1 MKIGKVQ
8 IEGILSLAPM
18 AGYGDIAFRRLCR
31 DYGAALTVTEM
42 VSVKGLLYG
51 SEKTDSLL
59 RLAPNETPSCVQL
72 FGYEPNDFYRAL
84 QLPCLA
90 PFDIIDINMGCPVP
104 KIVKNGE
111 GSALLSNA
119 ARAADIVRACV
130 AAGHGKP
137 VTVKI
142 RLGRNEG
149 EFVALDF
156 AEKMEKAGAAAITV
170 HGRTAA
176 QGYRGKADW
185 AKIAEV
191 VKYVS
196 VPVIGNGDVR
206 SLEEAEARIKE
217 TGCQMVAVGRGSL
230 GRPTMFSE
238 RAKDPLLAVI
248 LKHIEYALLYF
259 PERVAVQTLRKHL
272 HHYLAGLKG
281 GKELRLRV
289 NACERAEEL
298 KEILTQGLAPDG
310 E

>member
-8 IEGILSLAPM
+8 IEGLLSLAPM

-31 DYGAALTVTEM
+31 DYGAAHTVTEM

-51 SEKTDSLL
+51 SEKTDALL
-59 RLAPNETPSCVQL
+59 RLAPNESPSCVQL

-111 GSALLSNA
+111 GSALLSDA

-130 AAGHGKP
+130 SAASGRP

-142 RLGRNEG
+142 RLGRNED
-149 EFVALDF
+149 EFVAPSF
-156 AEKMEKAGAAAITV
+156 AGEMEKAGAAAITV

-176 QGYRGKADW
+176 QGYRGRADW

-191 VKYVS
+191 VKCVS

-206 SLEEAEARIKE
+206 SLRDAKTRIKE

-230 GRPTMFSE
+230 GHPDMFSK
-238 RAKDPLLAVI
+238 AGGDGLLSVI
-248 LKHIEYALLYF
+248 LKHIEYALFYF

-272 HHYLAGLKG
+272 HHYLAGIPG
-281 GKELRLRV
+281 GKDLRMKVNAAESASELRAL
-289 NACERAEEL
+289 
-298 KEILTQGLAPDG
+298 LTQGLG
-310 E
+310 GTE